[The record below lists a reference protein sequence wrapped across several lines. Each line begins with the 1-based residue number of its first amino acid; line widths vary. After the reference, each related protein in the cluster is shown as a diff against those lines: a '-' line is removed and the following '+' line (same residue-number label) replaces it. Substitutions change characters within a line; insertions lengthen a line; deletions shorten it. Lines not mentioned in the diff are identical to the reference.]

1 MNTVLLFDE
10 LLEELGTQSLAR
22 LPINI
27 FNINSYEAY
36 MESVKLTTNMQKAT
50 QQHGNNPNGFGQ
62 FYETLEV
69 GKENIS
75 NAYNKNKNRSFTTDE
90 LAEISKVF
98 KEENIDLYKKETILA
113 NYSDEEIK
121 NLTNNV
127 NLDNLTKTNHTIVD
141 TVTLNEK
148 GEIAKTEQLK
158 AVNDSIFGKE
168 YNRYFEAIK
177 NGNLDYIKTDKETY
191 ERAQKEIE
199 KLESTI
205 EKAPEEK
212 KSTLEKKLQEY
223 KSKFSFL
230 TQGSEREK
238 AGYTQEESKD
248 KTITIKKSDDIFS
261 KKHEDDF
268 NKIKNGE
275 IDYIVV
281 NKKIY
286 ENAQKEIEKLESTI
300 EKASEEEKESLKKEL
315 ETKKEIFNHL
325 KKNEPTNHTDKD
337 NALKEVY
344 IIQAKQAA
352 INVFQTGASDAGVV
366 VLSTFASGV
375 IAELKSEFIK
385 KEHED
390 FEVRFKRLLSRVI
403 ESGKDA
409 FIRGAS
415 YGIIDV
421 IVGIA
426 SQYFKRIGGHLK
438 ALWKNLRS
446 SLKSIWNAIYA
457 YITGKIKSFDELIK
471 VILKSLFSAI
481 MTIFAI
487 ALEEQ
492 ICQAL
497 GGSQLAQIL
506 SIGISIFIC
515 SLAVV
520 LFYKTVEITIN
531 SFVAIFAK
539 ANLAK
544 ARREEVE
551 MVFDKIMPKMIE
563 NQESLEIFI
572 DDYMRDLKNTS
583 NMSFQELQTAL
594 NNSNYTQANQSI
606 INLAEKFG
614 VDDLFKTR
622 KEFDD
627 FMFSNENLKI

>member
-1 MNTVLLFDE
+1 MNTVSLFDE

-27 FNINSYEAY
+27 FNVNSYEAY
-36 MESVKLTTNMQKAT
+36 MESAKLTTNMQKAT

-69 GKENIS
+69 GKENIN

-98 KEENIDLYKKETILA
+98 KGENIDLYKKETILA
-113 NYSDEEIK
+113 NYSNEEIK

-199 KLESTI
+199 KLESAI

-212 KSTLEKKLQEY
+212 QASLEKKLQEY

-230 TQGSEREK
+230 TQGNEREK
-238 AGYTQEESKD
+238 AGYTKEANSK
-248 KTITIKKSDDIFS
+248 
-261 KKHEDDF
+261 
-268 NKIKNGE
+268 
-275 IDYIVV
+275 
-281 NKKIY
+281 
-286 ENAQKEIEKLESTI
+286 
-300 EKASEEEKESLKKEL
+300 
-315 ETKKEIFNHL
+315 
-325 KKNEPTNHTDKD
+325 NHTDKYQ
-337 NALKEVY
+337 ALKEVY

-352 INVFQTGASDAGVV
+352 INIFQTGASDAGVV

-390 FEVRFKRLLSRVI
+390 FDVRFKRLLSRVI

-409 FIRGAS
+409 FIRGAN

-497 GGSQLAQIL
+497 GGSPLAQIL

-520 LFYKTVEITIN
+520 LFSKTVEITIN

-544 ARREEVE
+544 VRREEVE

-594 NNSNYTQANQSI
+594 NNSDYTQANQSI
-606 INLAEKFG
+606 VNLAEKFG

>member
-1 MNTVLLFDE
+1 MNTVSLFDE

-205 EKAPEEK
+205 EKA
-212 KSTLEKKLQEY
+212 
-223 KSKFSFL
+223 
-230 TQGSEREK
+230 
-238 AGYTQEESKD
+238 
-248 KTITIKKSDDIFS
+248 
-261 KKHEDDF
+261 
-268 NKIKNGE
+268 
-275 IDYIVV
+275 
-281 NKKIY
+281 
-286 ENAQKEIEKLESTI
+286 
-300 EKASEEEKESLKKEL
+300 SEEEKESLKKEL

-337 NALKEVY
+337 KALKEVY

-506 SIGISIFIC
+506 SIGISILIC
-515 SLAVV
+515 SLAVI

>member
-1 MNTVLLFDE
+1 M
-10 LLEELGTQSLAR
+10 
-22 LPINI
+22 
-27 FNINSYEAY
+27 
-36 MESVKLTTNMQKAT
+36 
-50 QQHGNNPNGFGQ
+50 
-62 FYETLEV
+62 
-69 GKENIS
+69 
-75 NAYNKNKNRSFTTDE
+75 
-90 LAEISKVF
+90 
-98 KEENIDLYKKETILA
+98 
-113 NYSDEEIK
+113 
-121 NLTNNV
+121 
-127 NLDNLTKTNHTIVD
+127 
-141 TVTLNEK
+141 
-148 GEIAKTEQLK
+148 
-158 AVNDSIFGKE
+158 
-168 YNRYFEAIK
+168 
-177 NGNLDYIKTDKETY
+177 
-191 ERAQKEIE
+191 
-199 KLESTI
+199 
-205 EKAPEEK
+205 
-212 KSTLEKKLQEY
+212 
-223 KSKFSFL
+223 
-230 TQGSEREK
+230 
-238 AGYTQEESKD
+238 
-248 KTITIKKSDDIFS
+248 
-261 KKHEDDF
+261 
-268 NKIKNGE
+268 
-275 IDYIVV
+275 
-281 NKKIY
+281 
-286 ENAQKEIEKLESTI
+286 
-300 EKASEEEKESLKKEL
+300 
-315 ETKKEIFNHL
+315 
-325 KKNEPTNHTDKD
+325 
-337 NALKEVY
+337 
-344 IIQAKQAA
+344 
-352 INVFQTGASDAGVV
+352 
-366 VLSTFASGV
+366 
-375 IAELKSEFIK
+375 
-385 KEHED
+385 
-390 FEVRFKRLLSRVI
+390 LSRVI

-421 IVGIA
+421 IVGIV

-520 LFYKTVEITIN
+520 LFSKTVEITIN

-572 DDYMRDLKNTS
+572 DDYIRDLKNTS

>member
-1 MNTVLLFDE
+1 MIVY
-10 LLEELGTQSLAR
+10 LEKNIIDILKR
-22 LPINI
+22 LKWK
-27 FNINSYEAY
+27 F
-36 MESVKLTTNMQKAT
+36 
-50 QQHGNNPNGFGQ
+50 
-62 FYETLEV
+62 
-69 GKENIS
+69 
-75 NAYNKNKNRSFTTDE
+75 R
-90 LAEISKVF
+90 
-98 KEENIDLYKKETILA
+98 LY
-113 NYSDEEIK
+113 
-121 NLTNNV
+121 
-127 NLDNLTKTNHTIVD
+127 
-141 TVTLNEK
+141 
-148 GEIAKTEQLK
+148 
-158 AVNDSIFGKE
+158 
-168 YNRYFEAIK
+168 
-177 NGNLDYIKTDKETY
+177 KTDKETY

-199 KLESTI
+199 KLENNI
-205 EKAPEEK
+205 KKAPEEK

-230 TQGSEREK
+230 TQGNEREK
-238 AGYTQEESKD
+238 AGYTKETNSK
-248 KTITIKKSDDIFS
+248 
-261 KKHEDDF
+261 
-268 NKIKNGE
+268 
-275 IDYIVV
+275 
-281 NKKIY
+281 
-286 ENAQKEIEKLESTI
+286 
-300 EKASEEEKESLKKEL
+300 
-315 ETKKEIFNHL
+315 
-325 KKNEPTNHTDKD
+325 NHTDKYQ
-337 NALKEVY
+337 ALKEVY
-344 IIQAKQAA
+344 IIQAKQAT

-375 IAELKSEFIK
+375 ITEFKSEFIK

-390 FEVRFKRLLSRVI
+390 FDVRFKRLLSRVI
-403 ESGKDA
+403 ENGKDA
-409 FIRGAS
+409 FIRGAN

-421 IVGIA
+421 IVGIT

-446 SLKSIWNAIYA
+446 GLKSIWNAIYA
-457 YITGKIKSFDELIK
+457 YITSKIKSFDELIK

-497 GGSQLAQIL
+497 GGSQLSQIL
-506 SIGISIFIC
+506 STGISIFIC

-520 LFYKTVEITIN
+520 LFSKTVEITIN

-551 MVFDKIMPKMIE
+551 IVFDKIMPKMIE

-572 DDYMRDLKNTS
+572 DDYMRDLKNTN

-614 VDDLFKTR
+614 IDDLFKTR

>member
-1 MNTVLLFDE
+1 MNTVSLFDE
-10 LLEELGTQSLAR
+10 LLEELGAQSLKR
-22 LPINI
+22 LKINI
-27 FNINSYEAY
+27 FNVNSYEAY
-36 MESVKLTTNMQKAT
+36 MESAKLTTNMQKAT
-50 QQHGNNPNGFGQ
+50 QQHGNNPSGFGQ
-62 FYETLEV
+62 LYETLEV

-90 LAEISKVF
+90 LAEISKVS
-98 KEENIDLYKKETILA
+98 KGENVDLYKKETIWA

-148 GEIAKTEQLK
+148 GEITKTEQLK
-158 AVNDSIFGKE
+158 AVNDNILGKK
-168 YNRYFEAIK
+168 YDKYYKAIE

-199 KLESTI
+199 KLESAI
-205 EKAPEEK
+205 EKAPKEK
-212 KSTLEKKLQEY
+212 QASLEKKCQEY
-223 KSKFSFL
+223 KIKFSSI
-230 TQGSEREK
+230 TQGNEKEK
-238 AGYTQEESKD
+238 AGYIKEANSK
-248 KTITIKKSDDIFS
+248 
-261 KKHEDDF
+261 
-268 NKIKNGE
+268 
-275 IDYIVV
+275 
-281 NKKIY
+281 
-286 ENAQKEIEKLESTI
+286 
-300 EKASEEEKESLKKEL
+300 
-315 ETKKEIFNHL
+315 
-325 KKNEPTNHTDKD
+325 NHTDKHK
-337 NALKEVY
+337 ALKEVY
-344 IIQAKQAA
+344 IIQTKQAA
-352 INVFQTGASDAGVV
+352 INILQTGYSDASVV
-366 VLSTFASGV
+366 VLSTFASGA

-390 FEVRFKRLLSRVI
+390 FDVRFKRLLSRVI

-415 YGIIDV
+415 YGTIDV
-421 IVGIA
+421 IIGIA

-506 SIGISIFIC
+506 SIGISIFVC

-520 LFYKTVEITIN
+520 LFSKTIEITIN
-531 SFVAIFAK
+531 SFVAIFAE

-572 DDYMRDLKNTS
+572 NDYMYDLKNTN

-594 NNSNYTQANQSI
+594 NNNNYIQANQSI

-622 KEFDD
+622 KEFDN

>member
-1 MNTVLLFDE
+1 MNTASLFDE
-10 LLEELGTQSLAR
+10 LLEELGAQSLAR
-22 LPINI
+22 LGLNI
-27 FNINSYEAY
+27 FNTSSYEAY
-36 MESVKLTTNMQKAT
+36 MESTKLATNMQKAS

-62 FYETLEV
+62 FFETLEV
-69 GKENIS
+69 GKENIN

-98 KEENIDLYKKETILA
+98 KGENVDLYKKETILA

-121 NLTNNV
+121 NLANNV
-127 NLDNLTKTNHTIVD
+127 NLDNLAKTNHTIVD

-148 GEIAKTEQLK
+148 GKIAKTEQLK
-158 AVNDSIFGKE
+158 AVNDNIFGKE

-177 NGNLDYIKTDKETY
+177 NGNLDYIRVDKETY
-191 ERAQKEIE
+191 KRAQKEIE
-199 KLESTI
+199 KLENAI

-212 KSTLEKKLQEY
+212 QDSLEKKLQEY
-223 KSKFSFL
+223 KNKFSFIA
-230 TQGSEREK
+230 QGSEREK
-238 AGYTQEESKD
+238 SGYTKEVNSK
-248 KTITIKKSDDIFS
+248 
-261 KKHEDDF
+261 
-268 NKIKNGE
+268 
-275 IDYIVV
+275 
-281 NKKIY
+281 
-286 ENAQKEIEKLESTI
+286 
-300 EKASEEEKESLKKEL
+300 
-315 ETKKEIFNHL
+315 
-325 KKNEPTNHTDKD
+325 NHTDK
-337 NALKEVY
+337 NQALKEVY
-344 IIQAKQAA
+344 VIQAKQAT
-352 INVFQTGASDAGVV
+352 INVFQTGASDAGIV

-390 FEVRFKRLLSRVI
+390 FDVRFKRLLSRVI

-409 FIRGAS
+409 FVRGAS
-415 YGIIDV
+415 FSIIDT

-426 SQYFKRIGGHLK
+426 SQYFKKIGGHLK
-438 ALWKNLRS
+438 TLWKNLRS

-457 YITGKIKSFDELIK
+457 YITGKIKSFGELIK

-520 LFYKTVEITIN
+520 LFSKTVEITIN

-544 ARREEVE
+544 ARREEIE

-563 NQESLEIFI
+563 NQESLQIFI
-572 DDYMRDLKNTS
+572 DDYMYDLKNTS
-583 NMSFQELQTAL
+583 NISFQELQTAL
-594 NNSNYTQANQSI
+594 NNNNYTQANQSI
-606 INLAEKFG
+606 IKLAENFG

-627 FMFSNENLKI
+627 FMFSNDNLKI

>member
-1 MNTVLLFDE
+1 MNTISLFDE

-22 LPINI
+22 LGLNI
-27 FNINSYEAY
+27 FNTSSYEAY
-36 MESVKLTTNMQKAT
+36 MESAKLTTNMQKAT

-98 KEENIDLYKKETILA
+98 KGENIDLYKKETILA

-199 KLESTI
+199 KLESAI

-212 KSTLEKKLQEY
+212 QASLEKKLQEY

-230 TQGSEREK
+230 TQGNEREK
-238 AGYTQEESKD
+238 AGYTKEANSK
-248 KTITIKKSDDIFS
+248 
-261 KKHEDDF
+261 
-268 NKIKNGE
+268 
-275 IDYIVV
+275 
-281 NKKIY
+281 
-286 ENAQKEIEKLESTI
+286 
-300 EKASEEEKESLKKEL
+300 
-315 ETKKEIFNHL
+315 
-325 KKNEPTNHTDKD
+325 NHTDKD
-337 NALKEVY
+337 KALKEVY

-366 VLSTFASGV
+366 VLSIFASGV

-403 ESGKDA
+403 ESGKNA
-409 FIRGAS
+409 FIRGAN

-506 SIGISIFIC
+506 SIGISIFVC

-520 LFYKTVEITIN
+520 LFSKTVEITIN

-606 INLAEKFG
+606 IKLAEKFG

>member
-1 MNTVLLFDE
+1 MNTISLFDE

-27 FNINSYEAY
+27 FNVNSYEAY
-36 MESVKLTTNMQKAT
+36 MESAKLTTNMQKAT

-69 GKENIS
+69 GKENIN

-90 LAEISKVF
+90 LAEINKVF
-98 KEENIDLYKKETILA
+98 KGENVDLYKKETILA

-121 NLTNNV
+121 NLTNNA

-177 NGNLDYIKTDKETY
+177 NGNLDYVKVDKETY

-199 KLESTI
+199 KLENNI
-205 EKAPEEK
+205 KKAPEEK
-212 KSTLEKKLQEY
+212 KSTLEEKLQEY

-238 AGYTQEESKD
+238 AGYTKEANSK
-248 KTITIKKSDDIFS
+248 
-261 KKHEDDF
+261 
-268 NKIKNGE
+268 
-275 IDYIVV
+275 
-281 NKKIY
+281 
-286 ENAQKEIEKLESTI
+286 
-300 EKASEEEKESLKKEL
+300 
-315 ETKKEIFNHL
+315 
-325 KKNEPTNHTDKD
+325 NHTDKYQ
-337 NALKEVY
+337 ALKEVY

-390 FEVRFKRLLSRVI
+390 FDVRFKRLLSRVI

-409 FIRGAS
+409 FIRGAN
-415 YGIIDV
+415 YGIIDI

-457 YITGKIKSFDELIK
+457 YITGKIKSIDELIK

-481 MTIFAI
+481 MAIFAI

-497 GGSQLAQIL
+497 GGSPLAQIL

-520 LFYKTVEITIN
+520 LFSKTIEITIN

-539 ANLAK
+539 ADLAK

-572 DDYMRDLKNTS
+572 DDYMCDLKNTS